1 MEDVIEKK
9 IGNIIKIIAIAI
21 FSIIFIYIVY
31 DTHSAKEQIKSSTK
45 TKDSLE
51 ALIKKY
57 QYDYI
62 SIKKRADELDSL
74 IKIKND
80 SVIIIKQR
88 FYVYR
93 SKEIKNPDEATKYII
108 NFLKE

>member
-1 MEDVIEKK
+1 MEIDKK
-9 IGNIIKIIAIAI
+9 IQMILKAFAVFCLIGIIL
-21 FSIIFIYIVY
+21 FIFI
-31 DTHSAKEQIKSSTK
+31 DTKIEGENIKQYTK

-62 SIKKRADELDSL
+62 SIKKRADELDSM
-74 IKIKND
+74 IKVRTD
-80 SVIIIKQR
+80 SVIIIKQK
-88 FYVYR
+88 FYVYK

>member
-1 MEDVIEKK
+1 MESILETK
-9 IGNIIKIIAIAI
+9 IGNYIKIFGILLFTLLFLYVTYDSNQSKHQIIK
-21 FSIIFIYIVY
+21 
-31 DTHSAKEQIKSSTK
+31 STK

-62 SIKKRADELDSL
+62 SIKKRAYELDSM
-74 IKIKND
+74 IKVRTD
-80 SVIIIKQR
+80 SVIIIKQK
-88 FYVYR
+88 FYVYK

>member
-1 MEDVIEKK
+1 MENILETK
-9 IGNIIKIIAIAI
+9 IGNYIKIFAIVIFAVLFLYVTYDNNQSKNQIIK
-21 FSIIFIYIVY
+21 
-31 DTHSAKEQIKSSTK
+31 STK

-62 SIKKRADELDSL
+62 SLKKRADELDSM
-74 IKIKND
+74 IKIRTD
-80 SVIIIKQR
+80 SVIIIKQK

-93 SKEIKNPDEATKYII
+93 SKEIKNPNEATKYII

>member
-1 MEDVIEKK
+1 MEIDKK
-9 IGNIIKIIAIAI
+9 IQMILKGFVVLAAIGIIL
-21 FSIIFIYIVY
+21 SIFIGTKIEGDNIRQY
-31 DTHSAKEQIKSSTK
+31 TK

-62 SIKKRADELDSL
+62 LIKKRADELDSM
-74 IKIKND
+74 IKVRTD
-80 SVIIIKQR
+80 SVIIIKQK
-88 FYVYR
+88 FYVYK
-93 SKEIKNPDEATKYII
+93 SKEIKTPDEATKYII

>member
-1 MEDVIEKK
+1 MEIDKK
-9 IGNIIKIIAIAI
+9 IQMILKAFAI
-21 FSIIFIYIVY
+21 FGAIGIILFIFIETKIEGDNIRQY
-31 DTHSAKEQIKSSTK
+31 TK

-62 SIKKRADELDSL
+62 SIKKRADELDSM
-74 IKIKND
+74 IKVRTD
-80 SVIIIKQR
+80 SVIIIKQK
-88 FYVYR
+88 FYVYK

>member
-1 MEDVIEKK
+1 METDKK
-9 IGNIIKIIAIAI
+9 IQMILKAFVVLAVIGIIL
-21 FSIIFIYIVY
+21 FIFI
-31 DTHSAKEQIKSSTK
+31 DTKIEGNNIRQYTK

-62 SIKKRADELDSL
+62 SIKKRADELDSM
-74 IKIKND
+74 IKVRTD
-80 SVIIIKQR
+80 SVIIIKQK
-88 FYVYR
+88 FYLYK

>member
-1 MEDVIEKK
+1 MENIFETK
-9 IGNIIKIIAIAI
+9 IGNYIKNFGIILFAILFLYVTYDNNQSKNQIIK
-21 FSIIFIYIVY
+21 
-31 DTHSAKEQIKSSTK
+31 STK

-62 SIKKRADELDSL
+62 SLKKRADELDSI
-74 IKIKND
+74 IKVRTD
-80 SVIIIKQR
+80 SVIIIKQK
-88 FYVYR
+88 FYVYK
-93 SKEIKNPDEATKYII
+93 SKEIKTPDEATKYII

>member
-1 MEDVIEKK
+1 MERILETK
-9 IGNIIKIIAIAI
+9 IGNYIKFFGIVLFAILFLYVTYDNNQSKNQIIK
-21 FSIIFIYIVY
+21 
-31 DTHSAKEQIKSSTK
+31 STK

-57 QYDYI
+57 QYDYTTL
-62 SIKKRADELDSL
+62 KKRADELDSM
-74 IKIKND
+74 IKIRTD

-88 FYVYR
+88 FYVYK
-93 SKEIKNPDEATKYII
+93 SKEIKNPNEATKYII